1 MNQTNNNQPNPLE
14 ILISEKEQ
22 IRIKCRLQEQKLN
35 DDFSYIQQNSGNL
48 LLSGLSS
55 LLFPSRKSESSS
67 EAAKTESREESPSI
81 ILGLS
86 DYLSMVKGLLPVVWD
101 IVRPVLITWGI
112 ARARSFFFKIL
123 HRK

>member
-1 MNQTNNNQPNPLE
+1 MNQTNNNQPTPLE